1 MLKSEIEVIIYHS
14 AIYMCV
20 CTVYGDASDC
30 LPYPVLFLLYIDFIS
45 IAFQGYV
52 SWATV
57 KIAQWGKAKS
67 KRIGSWTRN
76 RKTEKTWPT
85 QTTGTLNYYPFF
97 KKSW

>member
-85 QTTGTLNYYPFF
+85 QTTGTLNIILLL
-97 KKSW
+97 SLL